1 MDNIG
6 RKQRALYPTRPPRKR
21 NGELWFL
28 WAMWCEAYIEALD
41 EELADQVWEA
51 WDKGEI
57 DEDLA
62 AIIWWCIFVEGAVAN
77 ANYDFIYKTSPNQWR
92 L

>member
-1 MDNIG
+1 MLTKI
-6 RKQRALYPTRPPRKR
+6 YV
-21 NGELWFL
+21 
-28 WAMWCEAYIEALD
+28 EALLVD

-57 DEDLA
+57 SDFVA
-62 AIIWWCIFVEGAVAN
+62 WWHIALIDKQC
-77 ANYDFIYKTSPNQWR
+77 DQSSTTLR